1 MRGLSKRTEGRRGKR
16 KRVKNIFPF
25 GLPGGLLTAP
35 FFLAVFRGHNIYIEF
50 RKEGFHAVI
59 QRQNSRVPNK
69 RLYRPN
75 ISPITSTNSYAVW
88 NNVHGRQR
96 WRSTIH
102 IRVPKRLI
110 ILHIFSAIL
119 KNITTGSSL
128 QFPRARSVKLIRSAR
143 MHKPFIFFP
152 KYKIYK
158 RAPPPPS
165 TCTTHMHRST
175 YVDSAY
181 TTHERKI
188 NEQISNENMAVLSIN
203 SKQISSPFAGH
214 LSPSAWPQFTQRRPI
229 HHLAINPSSVTRLH
243 LSFECPSGPGL
254 P

>member
-1 MRGLSKRTEGRRGKR
+1 MKKIYTYINKRRVRGLSKRTEGRRGKR

-75 ISPITSTNSYAVW
+75 ISPFTSTNSYAVW

-158 RAPPPPS
+158 RAPPLPPPHAQR
-165 TCTTHMHRST
+165 TCIGPHMWTLHT
-175 YVDSAY
+175 Q
-181 TTHERKI
+181 HMKEI

-214 LSPSAWPQFTQRRPI
+214 LSPFAWP
-229 HHLAINPSSVTRLH
+229 
-243 LSFECPSGPGL
+243 
-254 P
+254 

>member
-119 KNITTGSSL
+119 KNI
-128 QFPRARSVKLIRSAR
+128 
-143 MHKPFIFFP
+143 
-152 KYKIYK
+152 YK

-188 NEQISNENMAVLSIN
+188 NEQMSNENMAVLSIN